1 MRYVVP
7 QRNAH
12 TGGALEMLTPVRL
25 RRLLSAACLVFAPT
39 LLVAAFALAPFGSD
53 DTSSEIVGIVK
64 HNQTAY
70 TIVPVLIAVAVLLLI
85 PALIAVIRLAA
96 TRAPY
101 LAYIGGGL
109 AIAGYVSLLPT
120 MMVEQTAMA
129 MGRAGV
135 PDSTAAS
142 VLDRLSDGS
151 LVLGILMGIFVAGHI
166 LGTTV
171 LGIALIRARVVAL
184 WAGAA
189 VAVSQPLH
197 FVAHIIEVKALDVVA
212 FGLLAV
218 GLFAVAAVVLK
229 IPDLAWDSDPV
240 ATSTN
245 LTSGAPAGTT

>member
-1 MRYVVP
+1 
-7 QRNAH
+7 
-12 TGGALEMLTPVRL
+12 
-25 RRLLSAACLVFAPT
+25 
-39 LLVAAFALAPFGSD
+39 
-53 DTSSEIVGIVK
+53 
-64 HNQTAY
+64 
-70 TIVPVLIAVAVLLLI
+70 VAVLLLI
-85 PALIAVIRLAA
+85 PALIAVSRLAG

-101 LAYIGGGL
+101 PAYIGGSL

-166 LGTTV
+166 LGTTI

-189 VAVSQPLH
+189 VAASQPLH

-218 GLFAVAAVVLK
+218 GLFAVAAVVFR

-240 ATSTN
+240 GTSTN
-245 LTSGAPAGTT
+245 LTSGAQARTT